1 MQALVLGP
9 DEIASGMVVVK
20 DLKSFEQ
27 VLVKREELTEFF
39 LRIKRACDRICA

>member
-27 VLVKREELTEFF
+27 VLVKREELTEI
-39 LRIKRACDRICA
+39 LLANQKACDRICA